1 MKKLEIGLMAALL
14 LFPAIG
20 TAEAYTAETLKQAQG
35 PAIVSES
42 YKDGTM
48 EVRKAVSKDTNLLRR
63 ARINSAIDT
72 EIDRFGTYVAKANQ
86 RTGGGTKGWINY
98 KEGMT
103 GENDPYTSL
112 LLFESVYYYHAAHPL
127 TYAKGLTF
135 DQMGHKVT
143 FEDLKKKMPNLTL
156 EELRRQTAL
165 QAEANHLFLFKDY
178 KINKFPETFYI
189 DKNNHLYFV
198 FQQYAI
204 APYAAGFIVIDMGE
218 VPEK

>member
-1 MKKLEIGLMAALL
+1 ML

-48 EVRKAVSKDTNLLRR
+48 EVRKAVSKDANLLRR

-72 EIDRFGTYVAKANQ
+72 EIDRFGNYVAKANQ

-112 LLFESVYYYHAAHPL
+112 LLFATFPDASASIRKFNGSRPL
-127 TYAKGLTF
+127 DG
-135 DQMGHKVT
+135 GH
-143 FEDLKKKMPNLTL
+143 D
-156 EELRRQTAL
+156 
-165 QAEANHLFLFKDY
+165 
-178 KINKFPETFYI
+178 
-189 DKNNHLYFV
+189 
-198 FQQYAI
+198 
-204 APYAAGFIVIDMGE
+204 APS
-218 VPEK
+218 

>member
-1 MKKLEIGLMAALL
+1 MKKLEISLMAALL

-48 EVRKAVSKDTNLLRR
+48 EVRKAVSKDANLLRR

-72 EIDRFGTYVAKANQ
+72 EIDRFGNYVAKANQ

-156 EELRRQTAL
+156 EGL
-165 QAEANHLFLFKDY
+165 QD
-178 KINKFPETFYI
+178 
-189 DKNNHLYFV
+189 
-198 FQQYAI
+198 QQI
-204 APYAAGFIVIDMGE
+204 PGNLLH
-218 VPEK
+218 

>member
-1 MKKLEIGLMAALL
+1 MKKLEISLMAALL

-48 EVRKAVSKDTNLLRR
+48 EVRKAVSKDANLLRR

-72 EIDRFGTYVAKANQ
+72 EIDRFGNYVAKANQ

-143 FEDLKKKMPNLTL
+143 FEDLK
-156 EELRRQTAL
+156 
-165 QAEANHLFLFKDY
+165 
-178 KINKFPETFYI
+178 INKFPETFYI

>member
-48 EVRKAVSKDTNLLRR
+48 EVRKAVSKDANLLRR

-72 EIDRFGTYVAKANQ
+72 EIDRFGNYVAKANQ

-127 TYAKGLTF
+127 TYA
-135 DQMGHKVT
+135 
-143 FEDLKKKMPNLTL
+143 
-156 EELRRQTAL
+156 
-165 QAEANHLFLFKDY
+165 
-178 KINKFPETFYI
+178 
-189 DKNNHLYFV
+189 
-198 FQQYAI
+198 
-204 APYAAGFIVIDMGE
+204 
-218 VPEK
+218 